1 MQSYNAGYKNF
12 HVHCYNSGYQNR
24 KTKVDKT
31 KNTEK
36 KMLGFQSN
44 TKYI

>member
-12 HVHCYNSGYQNR
+12 HVQCYNSGYENR
-24 KTKVDKT
+24 NTKVDKT

-36 KMLGFQSN
+36 KC
-44 TKYI
+44 

>member
-1 MQSYNAGYKNF
+1 MQSYNVGYKNF

-24 KTKVDKT
+24 NTKVDRT

-36 KMLGFQSN
+36 KC
-44 TKYI
+44 